1 MDTLSRSNTSKSIK
15 YNSEWSENLED
26 IVKSWALKAVLQRE
40 MHNKSAKYYKT
51 ISTKVTLPLIMLT
64 TLTSVGSFGAVDSAQ
79 YKIWMYATGGLNLV
93 AAFLAS
99 VMKFLKPDEKCSMHT
114 RMSKLFDMY
123 HRELTVQ
130 LGLAPDERERPD
142 ELIERAKKDMEE
154 LRNESPM
161 VSDKV
166 VNSVISKHNIE
177 VPNDFDIAIY
187 GRTENRHDTMVVG
200 ADGVAKKKPI
210 SIRVD

>member
-40 MHNKSAKYYKT
+40 MHNKSAKYYKGM
-51 ISTKVTLPLIMLT
+51 STRVTLPLIMLT

-154 LRNESPM
+154 LMNESPM

-166 VNSVISKHNIE
+166 VNSVVAKHNIE
-177 VPNDFDIAIY
+177 VPNDFEIAIY

>member
-154 LRNESPM
+154 LMNESPM

-200 ADGVAKKKPI
+200 AGGAGKSPEI
-210 SIRVD
+210 ESA

>member
-114 RMSKLFDMY
+114 RMSKLFDICLLY
-123 HRELTVQ
+123 T
-130 LGLAPDERERPD
+130 
-142 ELIERAKKDMEE
+142 
-154 LRNESPM
+154 SPSPRDQRGSRM
-161 VSDKV
+161 PS
-166 VNSVISKHNIE
+166 S
-177 VPNDFDIAIY
+177 A
-187 GRTENRHDTMVVG
+187 
-200 ADGVAKKKPI
+200 
-210 SIRVD
+210 